1 MAKRNAIGR
10 DFYSLMFDNT
20 PPAENAAATSAATML
35 RLSEIE
41 PRSDQPR
48 KTFDHEPLEALA
60 DSIAQF
66 GVIQP
71 IVVRE
76 NKSAAGTYEI
86 LAGERRWRAAKMAGL
101 SEIPAVIL
109 EGDDLKAAQVAVIEN
124 VQREDLNPIEE
135 ALAYQTLLDG
145 FHLTQEEVSRQVGK
159 SRSAIANLLRLLDLP
174 DEVLEL
180 VKNGSLSAGHAR
192 ALLGLKN
199 PEHMITL
206 AHKIVEKD
214 LSVRDV
220 EKTIR
225 LFNYEPTAAV
235 EESNEEVQKK
245 SYLKDLERRAL
256 SQIGRKVKIL
266 QSPKKKVLEIS
277 YSDDDDLEDLLRTL
291 FGGDFFPDEDNNS

>member
-1 MAKRNAIGR
+1 MAKTRSGLGR
-10 DFYSLMFDNT
+10 DFYSLLDDNVL
-20 PPAENAAATSAATML
+20 ASDKANAASSI
-35 RLSEIE
+35 RISDIE

-48 KTFDHEPLEALA
+48 KTFEREPLENLA

-66 GVIQP
+66 GVLQP

-76 NKSAAGTYEI
+76 SALLQGTYEI

-101 SEIPAVIL
+101 NEIPAVIL

-135 ALAYQTLLDG
+135 ALAYNTLIERFD
-145 FHLTQEEVSRQVGK
+145 LTQDQVAKQVGK
-159 SRSAIANLLRLLDLP
+159 SRSAVTNLLRLLDLP

-180 VKNGSLSAGHAR
+180 VREGDLSAGHAR

-199 PEHMITL
+199 EEQMISL
-206 AHKIVEKD
+206 AQKIIEKD

-225 LFNYEPTAAV
+225 LFNYEPDAS
-235 EESNEEVQKK
+235 EEDDSNEAVQRKV
-245 SYLKDLERRAL
+245 YMKDLEHRVVTYL
-256 SQIGRKVKIL
+256 GRKVRIL
-266 QSPKKKVLEIS
+266 KTAKKKVVELA
-277 YSDDDDLEDLLRTL
+277 YSDDDDLEALLTSIC
-291 FGGDFFPDEDNNS
+291 GNDFFEQE